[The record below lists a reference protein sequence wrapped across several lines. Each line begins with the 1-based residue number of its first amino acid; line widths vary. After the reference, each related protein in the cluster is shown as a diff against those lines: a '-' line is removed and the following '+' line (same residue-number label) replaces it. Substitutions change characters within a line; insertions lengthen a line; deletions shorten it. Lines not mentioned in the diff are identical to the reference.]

1 MLVVGPGCSG
11 AEIAFDLAEGGAKR
25 VRLAVRTAPNIIVR
39 EAVGAPLATFF
50 HKLPPQI
57 GDSVMRFVRAKKV
70 GDLSEYGLPEP
81 EEGVFTRLKR
91 LHVAP
96 MIVDAEVLQAI
107 RERRIEIVG
116 AVEGFDETGV
126 LLAGDQRIEPDA
138 VIAATGYRTGLEPV
152 VGHLGVLDGHGTP
165 RVIRG
170 EAAPGLRF
178 VGYDPRPAQLRYL
191 GIEASRAAKAIARTV
206 KPVPPTR
213 LEAARA
219 VR

>member
-1 MLVVGPGCSG
+1 
-11 AEIAFDLAEGGAKR
+11 
-25 VRLAVRTAPNIIVR
+25 
-39 EAVGAPLATFF
+39 
-50 HKLPPQI
+50 
-57 GDSVMRFVRAKKV
+57 MRFVRAKKV
-70 GDLSEYGLPEP
+70 GDLSEYGLPAP
-81 EEGVFTRLKR
+81 EEGVFSRLKR

-126 LLAGDQRIEPDA
+126 LLAGGERIEPDA
-138 VIAATGYRTGLEPV
+138 VIAATGYRTGLEPM
-152 VGHLGVLDGHGTP
+152 VGHLGVLDGHGAP

-191 GIEASRAAKAIARTV
+191 GIEASRAAKAIARAA

-219 VR
+219 MR

>member
-1 MLVVGPGCSG
+1 MP
-11 AEIAFDLAEGGAKR
+11 A
-25 VRLAVRTAPNIIVR
+25 
-39 EAVGAPLATFF
+39 
-50 HKLPPQI
+50 
-57 GDSVMRFVRAKKV
+57 
-70 GDLSEYGLPEP
+70 
-81 EEGVFTRLKR
+81 EGVFSRLKR

-126 LLAGDQRIEPDA
+126 LLADGDRIEPDA

-152 VGHLGVLDGHGTP
+152 VGHLGVLDAHGVPKEIT
-165 RVIRG
+165 G
-170 EAAPGLRF
+170 EAVPGLRF
-178 VGYDPRPAQLRYL
+178 VGYDPRPGQLRYL
-191 GIEASRAAKAIARTV
+191 GHEASRAAKAIARAV

-219 VR
+219 SR